1 MQALP
6 IIVVALMLS
15 GVVIFALGIA
25 GKNAG
30 RRRAGRAERNQQ
42 RFERSSAPE
51 EKATD
56 TMNRR

>member
-1 MQALP
+1 
-6 IIVVALMLS
+6 MLS